1 MKHFLKTIAMFCL
14 GACTMASCGDEPTP
28 TKQEEEAK
36 LEVSKTELGF
46 SQNADSKVVSVTT
59 TGVWYVENNSDWI
72 SISPM
77 GGKGNGAITVSVS
90 QNASGQSRESY
101 FSVAIDSDSKVVVV
115 SQSATDTPAEENNGE
130 ETGGNDENGE
140 NGDNGNNGNE
150 TGDNNENDTDNSTL
164 KPVLNAMKVE
174 NVTAHSAEFSDLL
187 AITGSAWYK
196 MSGDS
201 RVGFCLSTTANP
213 TLDKNSVYE
222 KSIEEDG
229 AFSDTYYGPLNPN
242 TTYYVRSY
250 AIVTLTDLNSN
261 TSTKIIYGNEKSF
274 KTLAVANESYSYA
287 TGAVQGYFS
296 VSASS
301 KVAFS
306 QGNLQYQASTN
317 TWRFAEH
324 QYDMI
329 GDANK
334 NVSSTYSGW
343 IDLFGWGTSGYNGR
357 NAYSLSGNDDGA
369 DIAGT
374 NYDWGVYNKISN
386 GGNVAGQWRTL
397 TLKEWEYV
405 LNERA
410 DASSLKGLATVNGV
424 KGMILLPDAWSTPA
438 GVAFKAGMNGFE
450 NNTYTVNEWAKMEA
464 NGAIFLPA
472 AGNRIGWDVYNEG
485 DHGSYGDYWSSTV
498 GDYYDDEAVFLFF
511 YRYGARMY
519 YYGRYY
525 GLSVRLVRSL

>member
-101 FSVAIDSDSKVVVV
+101 FSVAIDSDSKVIVV
-115 SQSATDTPAEENNGE
+115 SQSATDTPEEENNGE

-150 TGDNNENDTDNSTL
+150 TGDNNESGESGEEQGGIPAPVGVPELTETVVKEITDRAATVKSTINSSSGYLVIESGFCIGTT
-164 KPVLNAMKVE
+164 KNPTVE
-174 NVTAHSAEFSDLL
+174 NSVVKVSYEEPNLGTYSDR
-187 AITGSAWYK
+187 I
-196 MSGDS
+196 
-201 RVGFCLSTTANP
+201 VGLEA
-213 TLDKNSVYE
+213 
-222 KSIEEDG
+222 
-229 AFSDTYYGPLNPN
+229 N

-250 AIVTLTDLNSN
+250 ASNS
-261 TSTKIIYGNEKSF
+261 KGVGYGTVAEF
-274 KTLAVANESYSYA
+274 KTTVNNYA

-306 QGNLQYQASTN
+306 QGNLQYQASTK

-329 GDANK
+329 GEVNK
-334 NVSSTYSGW
+334 IISSSYSGY
-343 IDLFGWGTSGYNGR
+343 IDLFGWGTSGYNGS
-357 NAYSLSGNDDGA
+357 NPYMTSKYDFDYGDVGA
-369 DIAGT
+369 SYGGIAST

-386 GGNVAGQWRTL
+386 GGNQAGMWRTL
-397 TLKEWEYV
+397 TNSEWGYV
-405 LNERA
+405 LSKRT

-424 KGMILLPDAWSTPA
+424 AGMILLPDNWITPDGITFNS
-438 GVAFKAGMNGFE
+438 GVNGFS
-450 NNTYTVNEWAKMEA
+450 N
-464 NGAIFLPA
+464 
-472 AGNRIGWDVYNEG
+472 
-485 DHGSYGDYWSSTV
+485 STC
-498 GDYYDDEAVFLFF
+498 
-511 YRYGARMY
+511 
-519 YYGRYY
+519 
-525 GLSVRLVRSL
+525 STS